1 MKQDGD
7 YKYFGAISVFIMAA
21 TLIEVLFFY
30 YGAIEVARQPNI
42 RKVAETTLSFF
53 LTAAVIGAVFI
64 VFMQVVA
71 KKSLSPLPFDNS
83 KPMQKIESS
92 IELMKD
98 GVLCLSR
105 EGDVVLS
112 NRAALSMLGYSK
124 EELQKQTAHDLMYRK
139 AEDDVYLPEDG
150 GAGVA
155 KSLAINGVCSSGE
168 DVYMKKDGS
177 TIDVSYVTAPLVV
190 NGKSEGTMLVFSD
203 ISQKK
208 GDFRKVLVA
217 SIVAKTLKEGILVAD
232 SKQNIVFANSYFESM
247 TGYQAARIAGKKISI
262 LRSGKHED
270 VFYKKMWEALGSEGY
285 WEGEIWSKR
294 RDGKPFNAWLSISVA
309 QDKSEFEG
317 KYYVAIYNDMS
328 KRKLHEKGGA
338 RSLGEPLEESK
349 YDSLTGLPDM
359 EMFTEALD
367 MELTRRG
374 RYGGYLSM
382 ITLEVDNYKAIEET
396 HGDVAAKNTLKELA
410 NFIKTSIRKIDTAA
424 RGDGEKFFIIT
435 PHTNIK
441 GAASLAEN
449 LRELIEMHI
458 FDTVGRVSC
467 SFGVATIEDGD
478 DGVALI
484 KRAGEA
490 ALVSRG
496 EGGNKITLL

>member
-1 MKQDGD
+1 
-7 YKYFGAISVFIMAA
+7 
-21 TLIEVLFFY
+21 
-30 YGAIEVARQPNI
+30 
-42 RKVAETTLSFF
+42 
-53 LTAAVIGAVFI
+53 
-64 VFMQVVA
+64 
-71 KKSLSPLPFDNS
+71 
-83 KPMQKIESS
+83 
-92 IELMKD
+92 
-98 GVLCLSR
+98 
-105 EGDVVLS
+105 
-112 NRAALSMLGYSK
+112 
-124 EELQKQTAHDLMYRK
+124 
-139 AEDDVYLPEDG
+139 
-150 GAGVA
+150 
-155 KSLAINGVCSSGE
+155 
-168 DVYMKKDGS
+168 
-177 TIDVSYVTAPLVV
+177 
-190 NGKSEGTMLVFSD
+190 
-203 ISQKK
+203 
-208 GDFRKVLVA
+208 
-217 SIVAKTLKEGILVAD
+217 
-232 SKQNIVFANSYFESM
+232 
-247 TGYQAARIAGKKISI
+247 
-262 LRSGKHED
+262 
-270 VFYKKMWEALGSEGY
+270 MWEALGSEGY

-478 DGVALI
+478 DGVALV

>member
-30 YGAIEVARQPNI
+30 YGAIEVAREPNI
-42 RKVAETTLSFF
+42 RKVAEVTLSFF
-53 LTAAVIGAVFI
+53 LTTAIIGAVFI

-92 IELMKD
+92 IEFMKD
-98 GVLCLSR
+98 GALCLSR
-105 EGDVVLS
+105 EGDIVLS
-112 NRAALSMLGYSK
+112 NRAALSLLGYSK
-124 EELQKQTAHDLMYRK
+124 NELQKQNAHDLMYRK
-139 AEDDVYLPEDG
+139 TEDDVYLPESG
-150 GAGVA
+150 GDNTA
-155 KSLAINGVCSSGE
+155 KSLGVNGACSSGE

-177 TIDVSYVTAPLVV
+177 KIEVSYVTVPLII

-217 SIVAKTLKEGILVAD
+217 GIIAKTLKEGILVAD

-247 TGYQAARIAGKKISI
+247 TGYQSARIAGKKVSI

-270 VFYKKMWEALGSEGY
+270 SFYKKMWEALGSEGY

-294 RDGKPFNAWLSISVA
+294 RDGKPFNAWLSISVV

-317 KYYVAIYNDMS
+317 KFYIAVYNDIS
-328 KRKLHEKGGA
+328 KRKLHEKGNAKSSGDSA
-338 RSLGEPLEESK
+338 EEGR
-349 YDSLTGLPDM
+349 YDPLTGLPDM
-359 EMFTEALD
+359 EKFIEALD

-382 ITLEVDNYKAIEET
+382 ITLEVDNFKTINET

-424 RGDGEKFFIIT
+424 SGEGEKFFIIT

-458 FDTVGRVSC
+458 FDAVGRVSC

-478 DGVALI
+478 DGDALI

-490 ALVSRG
+490 ALISKE